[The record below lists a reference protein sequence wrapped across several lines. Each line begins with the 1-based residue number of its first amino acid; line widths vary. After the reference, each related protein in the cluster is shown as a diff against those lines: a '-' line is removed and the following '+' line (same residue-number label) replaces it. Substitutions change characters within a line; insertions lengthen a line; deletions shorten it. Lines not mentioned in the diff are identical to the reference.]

1 VVSGREIRAR
11 VILIVGMLAVGIA
24 VAAFANADRASQPAL
39 VLAYDEP
46 TAILLSGSL
55 LLGLGGALRRFLGQA
70 DAPLDRCSRPAPQQ

>member
-11 VILIVGMLAVGIA
+11 VILIVGMLAVGVA
-24 VAAFANADRASQPAL
+24 VAAFANAERASQPAI

-70 DAPLDRCSRPAPQQ
+70 DAPLDRRSRPAPQQ